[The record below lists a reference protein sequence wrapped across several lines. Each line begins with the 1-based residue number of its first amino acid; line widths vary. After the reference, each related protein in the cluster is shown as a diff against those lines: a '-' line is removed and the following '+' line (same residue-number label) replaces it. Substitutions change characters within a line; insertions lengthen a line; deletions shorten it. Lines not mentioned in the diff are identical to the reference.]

1 MERSASPLE
10 VLSLAKLTNHQAARL
25 LRVPQSN
32 LPCRPSPR
40 PRRFLPPLR
49 LKPWPKKQKSS
60 DIWAICGLAV
70 RQERSPGPILPRQR
84 SDALFYKPL
93 PQHRCANSGDFEA
106 LSHSLLLD
114 KRANSSLFFRDYPQE
129 PKEHIS
135 VYLPV
140 RRQN

>member
-10 VLSLAKLTNHQAARL
+10 VLSLAKLTNFQASRL
-25 LRVPQSN
+25 LRVPQSH
-32 LPCRPSPR
+32 LPYRPSPR
-40 PRRFLPPLR
+40 PRRPLPPLH
-49 LKPWPKKQKSS
+49 LKPWPKKRKSS
-60 DIWAICGLAV
+60 DIWAICGLPL

-93 PQHRCANSGDFEA
+93 PQHRCANSIDFAA
-106 LSHSLLLD
+106 LNHSLLLD
-114 KRANSSLFFRDYPQE
+114 KRADSSFFREYSQE

-140 RRQN
+140 RRKN